1 MGNSFFLLPYFFLE
15 VIFLKVEELIQEVNK
30 NVEQLDF
37 VTTRKLIEE
46 NIEVLSKHKVLLKS
60 NARELL
66 KMLTDR
72 LDAGYEPISRKDMAT
87 VIALNSYATKFD
99 IRSMK
104 LIVKDKAKL
113 LLRRDVVEYLNK
125 DAKVLLEGMGVIEK
139 IS

>member
-1 MGNSFFLLPYFFLE
+1 
-15 VIFLKVEELIQEVNK
+15 VILLKVEELIQEVNK
-30 NVEQLDF
+30 NVENLDF
-37 VTTRKLIEE
+37 VTTRKLIED

-72 LDAGYEPISRKDMAT
+72 LDAGYEPISRQDMAT
-87 VIALNSYATKFD
+87 VIALNTYATKFD

-125 DAKVLLEGMGVIEK
+125 DAKALLEGMGVIEK

>member
-1 MGNSFFLLPYFFLE
+1 M
-15 VIFLKVEELIQEVNK
+15 KVDELIQEVNK

-37 VTTRKLIEE
+37 VTTRRLIEE
-46 NIEVLSKHKVLLKS
+46 NIEILSKHKVHLKS

-66 KMLTDR
+66 KLLTDR
-72 LDAGYEPISRKDMAT
+72 LDAGYEPISRQDMAT
-87 VIALNSYATKFD
+87 VIALNSYANQFD
-99 IRSMK
+99 IRSLK

-125 DAKVLLEGMGVIEK
+125 DARVLLEGMGVIEK